1 MPLPPPRL
9 VPLPKES
16 TAARL
21 RRAARQQGDLY
32 EKSILNWG
40 SAVKEVDR
48 LRQAKRRA
56 EKVAEEKREECDKGL
71 YEMKRASARYDAYCS
86 KTEPR

>member
-32 EKSILNWG
+32 EKSILNWAPPSKKSTG
-40 SAVKEVDR
+40 SGKPSGE
-48 LRQAKRRA
+48 RR
-56 EKVAEEKREECDKGL
+56 KW
-71 YEMKRASARYDAYCS
+71 
-86 KTEPR
+86 PRKNGKNAIRGCMR